1 MTVDR
6 IESLDKRRSKV
17 FIDGDFVFVLYN
29 GEIFRYRLAEG
40 CQLEE
45 NVCEELLW
53 QVVGRRAREKAFSL
67 LKLQGRTESELR
79 RKLRQA
85 YFPEPVVEETLR
97 FLREYRYLD
106 DEAYARNYVE
116 VHGARKSRAELE
128 RDLKKKGLDHSLI
141 REVCQAQEGRT
152 DSRDAIAALMK
163 KRGCTED
170 SPLKERRKTIA
181 YLMRRGFSWEEIRA
195 ASAALAELEE
205 A

>member
-17 FIDGDFVFVLYN
+17 FIDGDFAFVLYN

-40 CQLEE
+40 CQMEQK
-45 NVCEELLW
+45 VYEELLW

-67 LKLQGRTESELR
+67 LKLQGRTELELEK
-79 RKLRQA
+79 KLKRA
-85 YFPEPVVEETLR
+85 YFPEKVIAETLR
-97 FLREYRYLD
+97 FLKEYRYVD
-106 DEAYARNYVE
+106 DEAYARNYAE
-116 VHGARKSRAELE
+116 VYGARKSRAELQRE
-128 RDLKKKGLDHSLI
+128 LMKKGLDRSLI
-141 REVCQAQEGRT
+141 REVCREQEERC
-152 DSRDAIAALMK
+152 DSREAIAALMK

-170 SPLKERRKTIA
+170 SPVKERQKTIA

-195 ASAALAELEE
+195 ASEALAELEE